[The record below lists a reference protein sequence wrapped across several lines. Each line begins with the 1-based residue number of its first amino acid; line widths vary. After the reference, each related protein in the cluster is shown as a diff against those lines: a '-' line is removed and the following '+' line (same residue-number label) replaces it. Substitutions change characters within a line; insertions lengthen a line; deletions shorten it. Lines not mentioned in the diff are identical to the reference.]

1 MKVNLNRFT
10 EETLGRVYGM
20 KEFVT
25 ALDMAIP
32 KANSDRELE
41 ISLQA
46 DERRWSDEEY
56 VSERDQLDQ
65 RYRDWVSRFAHYAT
79 IILLHSLV
87 EGQLFAC
94 ADHVRATRSPAA
106 PLRKT
111 KRRALDRARR
121 HLQDVAGFDVAEDR
135 EAWDHLL
142 RLEQLRNIIVHGGG
156 VVSEFDHAKVEAL
169 RRAYPGQLWI
179 ADGSEFRKPYVS
191 ISPGLCADFAAK
203 VERFFRG
210 LLSRVAV

>member
-25 ALDMAIP
+25 ALDVAIP
-32 KANSDRELE
+32 KANWDRERE
-41 ISLQA
+41 IGIQA
-46 DERRWSDEEY
+46 DEQQRSDEEY
-56 VSERDQLDQ
+56 ASKREQLDQ
-65 RYRDWVSRFAHYAT
+65 LYRDWVSRFAHYAT
-79 IILLHSLV
+79 VILLHSLV
-87 EGQLFAC
+87 ESQLFAC
-94 ADHVRATRSPAA
+94 ADHVRATRSSAA
-106 PLRKT
+106 PVRKL

-121 HLQDVAGFDVAEDR
+121 HLKDMAGFDVAEDR
-135 EAWDHLL
+135 EAWVDLL
-142 RLEQLRNIIVHGGG
+142 RLEKLRNIIVHGGG
-156 VVSEFDHAKVEAL
+156 VVSELDQETVEAL
-169 RRAYPGQLWI
+169 QRAYPGQVWI
-179 ADGSEFRKPYVS
+179 ADGSEFRKAYVA